1 MTEKQIKK
9 TTKTFTTKSSL
20 MIEHD
25 GCHDQFSFL
34 EEYERSNLD
43 VSGYEKEK
51 DTYIEKEK
59 ERSECCTAKMVL
71 QKLQ

>member
-1 MTEKQIKK
+1 
-9 TTKTFTTKSSL
+9 